1 MTPVEYMKPDCLG
14 QSYIDSWN
22 VVGNA
27 GTNNTKFLGTTD
39 NQPLR
44 FRTNNTEKMI
54 IDTAGNI
61 GIGTAT
67 PGTKLDV
74 NGEIRSNGALLT
86 TNGAVATWDF
96 TRIYSDGTTSYYNA
110 GDANNGIAFQ
120 FDGLEKMR
128 LLQNGNL
135 GI

>member
-1 MTPVEYMKPDCLG
+1 MSITATG
-14 QSYIDSWN
+14 N
-22 VVGNA
+22 V
-27 GTNNTKFLGTTD
+27 
-39 NQPLR
+39 
-44 FRTNNTEKMI
+44 
-54 IDTAGNI
+54 
-61 GIGTAT
+61 GIGTVT
-67 PGTKLDV
+67 PGAKLDV
-74 NGEIRSNGALLT
+74 NGDIRSNTALHT
-86 TNGAVATWDF
+86 TNGTVATWDF